1 MTESTAV
8 VPTTVFAKTT
18 LGLEEIQRRGLNLP
32 LLMRR
37 LLVLVDGKRSLEELA
52 AFVPGQDVQPLIQEL
67 LELNCVEAVAQA
79 APRAAAERASAA
91 KAPAAAR
98 EPETLDDLPPAAAR
112 SAQDVEMARNFMANS
127 IQRLMDPVMAAPFV
141 QKAGACRN
149 AAELRALFPEWEQ
162 VVGAGWGGPKRL
174 KELRVRLFEVL

>member
-8 VPTTVFAKTT
+8 APTTVFAKTT
-18 LGLEEIQRRGLNLP
+18 LGQEEIQRRGLNLP

-79 APRAAAERASAA
+79 APRVERAPAA
-91 KAPAAAR
+91 KAPVAPR
-98 EPETLDDLPPAAAR
+98 EPQSLDELPPAAER
-112 SAQDVEMARNFMANS
+112 SAKDVEMARNFMANS

-149 AAELRALFPEWEQ
+149 AAELRGLYPEWEQ

-174 KELRVRLFEVL
+174 KELRAKLFEVL